1 YPGLFPFVDAAVSR
15 DNLKKEEPQGDENND
30 KCGPGCLGR
39 NAIANAAAAA
49 GPSVV
54 NISVSRGIH
63 GLILGKSMGSGTIID
78 SDGTILTCAHVVVD
92 FEGMK
97 SISKGKVDVTLQDG
111 REFEGTVVSADIHSD
126 IAVVKINSKT
136 PLPSAKLGSS
146 SKLRPGD
153 WVLAMGCPLSLQ
165 NTVTAGIVS
174 CVDRKSSDLGIGGIR
189 QEFLQTDC
197 AVNEGNSGG
206 PLVNLDGEVVGINIL
221 KVLNADGVSFAVP
234 IDVAVKIMDNLL
246 KRGRVIRPWL
256 GLKMLDLNSMV
267 ITQLKERDSS
277 FPNVVRGV
285 LILMV
290 TPGSPAEHAGFQPGD
305 VVTEF
310 DGRPISSIK
319 EIIEIMGDKLGM
331 PIKVIVNR
339 AHNKL
344 ATLIVVPEEANYDR

>member
-1 YPGLFPFVDAAVSR
+1 MLRLLVSRTSRRCVGIGVIAFIAASDFLDDNNSSLSRAPISHSPLLHQFLFHPSDFVLQGFASSLLFSNPIGGLFPFVDAAVSR

-197 AVNEGNSGG
+197 AVNEM
-206 PLVNLDGEVVGINIL
+206 E
-221 KVLNADGVSFAVP
+221 
-234 IDVAVKIMDNLL
+234 
-246 KRGRVIRPWL
+246 
-256 GLKMLDLNSMV
+256 
-267 ITQLKERDSS
+267 
-277 FPNVVRGV
+277 
-285 LILMV
+285 
-290 TPGSPAEHAGFQPGD
+290 
-305 VVTEF
+305 
-310 DGRPISSIK
+310 
-319 EIIEIMGDKLGM
+319 
-331 PIKVIVNR
+331 
-339 AHNKL
+339 
-344 ATLIVVPEEANYDR
+344 